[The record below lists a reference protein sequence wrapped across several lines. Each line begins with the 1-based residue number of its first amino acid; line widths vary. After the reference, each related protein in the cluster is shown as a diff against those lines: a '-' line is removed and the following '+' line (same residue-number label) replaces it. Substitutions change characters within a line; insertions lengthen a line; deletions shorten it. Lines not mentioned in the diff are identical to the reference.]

1 MLKRRLETLKKD
13 TKKEIFG
20 IKEMANQKMSA
31 LNRKYQDKLAEQ
43 EKEIEQY
50 KEELLLIGVRQQQ
63 SKSKSK
69 PKSKNKKTRK

>member
-43 EKEIEQY
+43 EREIEEY
-50 KEELLLIGVRQQQ
+50 KEELLSLGRRGKKA
-63 SKSKSK
+63 KSKTNA
-69 PKSKNKKTRK
+69 NKKGRK